1 MKIISNHFKKR
12 AINMMNKELK
22 RATNAINEELKQTKN
37 KTSIIIG
44 MLKNSDGVLE
54 RQNLITHLLEE
65 LDTLAI
71 EANSDGCEDSL
82 YYDEDA
88 QHDKYIE
95 IDAYKRGF
103 LKALKLSEIL
113 K

>member
-1 MKIISNHFKKR
+1 M
-12 AINMMNKELK
+12 
-22 RATNAINEELKQTKN
+22 INEELEQSKN
-37 KTSIIIG
+37 KISAIIG

-54 RQNLITHLLEE
+54 RQNLITHLREE

-82 YYDEDA
+82 YYNEDA
-88 QHDKYIE
+88 QLERNIE
-95 IDAYKRGF
+95 IEAYKRGF
-103 LKALKLSEIL
+103 LEALQLSEIL